1 MLKRLLIIEDDPDI
15 LEILNLIFNE
25 EGYEVVLSENDEA
38 SYHLPEIM
46 PDLILLDIR
55 LKNSGQN
62 GDAICARL
70 KSQPDTKHLPV
81 VLLSAEKD
89 LAGISRSCG
98 ADGWIAKPFDI
109 ARLTSAVHTILY
121 PI

>member
-25 EGYEVVLSENDEA
+25 EGYEVILSETDDA

-62 GDAICARL
+62 GIAICRRL
-70 KSQPDTKHLPV
+70 KSQTTTKDLPV
-81 VLLSAEKD
+81 VLLSAEAN
-89 LAGISRSCG
+89 LAQLSRACG
-98 ADGWIAKPFDI
+98 ADGWVSKPFDV
-109 ARLTSAVHTILY
+109 AHLTFKVHQLLNRV
-121 PI
+121 